1 MKYVDKGIVYIPIDK
16 DTTKEEMDKLKAPY
30 IEQDKTVVFLRGGD
44 KDMKTVIG
52 ELIRTRLN
60 P

>member
-1 MKYVDKGIVYIPIDK
+1 MKYIDRGIIYIPIGK
-16 DTTKEEMDKLKAPY
+16 DTTKEEMDKLKVPY
-30 IEQDKTVVFLRGGD
+30 IEQGKTVVFLRDGN

-52 ELIRTRLN
+52 ELIRTRFN